1 MGFKK
6 YIVHRLVTMV
16 FVILFMMT
24 FIFIVIHIIPGDP
37 VLNMVGEDAPPEVI
51 EKVRAD
57 LGLDQP
63 LPIQYLDY
71 IIGVFTGDFGRSMIL
86 REDVSFLVWQRAGV
100 TVQLAILAWVFSV
113 VIGIAVGRRSARQ
126 AGKVEDHAVRLMTLS
141 LYAVPVFVLG
151 VICQLIFGVYLKILP
166 IFGTH
171 SPGVRPPAVTGM
183 ILFDTIFAGDFV
195 GFIDALSHFLLP
207 ALVLAS
213 GYTALTIRL
222 TRSETMKAMKRSY
235 CLLAEAKGMSNKT
248 VVNKHAF
255 RNALLPVVTITAMQA
270 GALLTGS
277 VLIESVF
284 VLNGLGS
291 LLLTAATL
299 RDYILTQGVV
309 TLFVLTN
316 AVIGLLIDVSYYYL
330 DPRMRF

>member
-6 YIVHRLVTMV
+6 YILNRIVTMAL
-16 FVILFMMT
+16 VIFFMMT

-63 LPIQYLDY
+63 LHLQYFDY
-71 IIGVFTGDFGRSMIL
+71 MLGAFTGNFGRSFIL
-86 REDVSFLVWQRAGV
+86 REDVSFLIWQRAGV
-100 TVQLAILAWVFSV
+100 TIQLAILAWIFSV
-113 VIGIAVGRRSARQ
+113 VIGIAVGRRSARH
-126 AGKVEDHAVRLMTLS
+126 AGKMEDHVTRLATLS
-141 LYAVPVFVLG
+141 LYAIPVFVLG
-151 VICQLIFGVYLKILP
+151 VICQLIFGVYLEVLP
-166 IFGTH
+166 IFGTR
-171 SPGVRPPAVTGM
+171 SPGIRPPPITGM
-183 ILFDTIFAGDFV
+183 ILFDSLLAGDFV
-195 GFIDALSHFLLP
+195 AFVDAFSHFLLP
-207 ALVLAS
+207 SLVLAS
-213 GYTALTIRL
+213 GYAAVTIRL
-222 TRSETMKAMKRSY
+222 TRSETLKAMKRSY
-235 CLLAEAKGMSNKT
+235 CLLAEAKGMSEKT
-248 VVNKHAF
+248 IVNKHAF

-316 AVIGLLIDVSYYYL
+316 AVIGLLIDISYYYL